1 VKSSGPGRARAARG
15 AVAAGHELTARA
27 GADALARGGNAFDA
41 IVAAGAMSWAAE
53 PALTAPCGGGF
64 VLVRPAADGRSRLLD
79 CFTAIP
85 GRDLAGSRQVGEVDA
100 VSVPFDEQTTQIFH
114 IGAAA
119 CAVPGVVP
127 GLGALHRRFG
137 RLPWRSLLL
146 PAADAA
152 ERGVV
157 TNQGQYAVFR
167 AIEAVMTH
175 TAEARALFAPGGR
188 YLRQGDTVRQPELA
202 ASIAQIA
209 ERGPEAMRSGDLARA
224 MVDHQAATGGPLTA
238 DDLLAYRPVW
248 RRPLAGGYR
257 GHDLH
262 TNPPPSSGGS
272 LIAYMLAVLDGTG
285 ERLPPGKAR
294 TLLALAETMRAAART
309 RDAQFERLLHRG
321 GLAAHLLSAASVK
334 RGRRAVERAL
344 AGLPSPA
351 PALRADSGTTHIS
364 VVDGDGNAAAFTA
377 SNGCHSGVVVPGVGL
392 HLNNMM
398 GEEDLAAGRHRSPGG
413 RLTSMQAP
421 SIVTRDG
428 RVRLVVGSSGS
439 NRLRS
444 AITQVIVNV
453 VEHGMPVA
461 EAVASPRVHV
471 EGDRLDCEGGID
483 PREVDRLQE
492 WGEQVNRFGGLNLYF
507 GGANAVTVDGAGRMD
522 AAGDP
527 RRDCAAVVL

>member
-1 VKSSGPGRARAARG
+1 VSSGGPGARRAVRG
-15 AVAAGHELTARA
+15 AVAAGHELTAQA

-64 VLVRPAADGRSRLLD
+64 VLVRPAADGRCRLLD

-85 GRDLAGSRQVGEVDA
+85 GRNLPASRRVGEVDA
-100 VSVPFDEQTTQIFH
+100 VSVPFDEQTTQVFH

-137 RLPWRSLLL
+137 RLPWRSLLH
-146 PAADAA
+146 PAAEAA
-152 ERGVV
+152 DRGVV
-157 TNQGQYAVFR
+157 TNRGQEAVFL

-175 TAEARALFAPGGR
+175 TAEARRLFAPGGR
-188 YLRQGDTVRQPELA
+188 YVREGDVIRQPELA
-202 ASIAQIA
+202 RSIAQIA
-209 ERGPEAMRSGDLARA
+209 EHGPEAMRSGELARA

-248 RRPLAGGYR
+248 RRALAAGFR

-272 LIAYMLAVLDGTG
+272 LIAYMLAVLDAAGAPPAPG
-285 ERLPPGKAR
+285 EAR
-294 TLLALAETMRAAART
+294 TLVALAETMRAAART
-309 RDAQFERLLHRG
+309 RDRRFERLLHRG
-321 GLAAHLLSAASVK
+321 GLPAHLLSPESVE
-334 RGRRAVERAL
+334 RGREAVERAL
-344 AGLPSPA
+344 AGVPSPA
-351 PALRADSGTTHIS
+351 PAIRADPGTTHIS

-398 GEEDLAAGRHRSPGG
+398 GEEDLAAGRHRGPGG

-421 SIVTRDG
+421 SILDRDG
-428 RVRLVVGSSGS
+428 RLRLVVGSSGS

-453 VEHGMPVA
+453 VDHSMPVA
-461 EAVASPRVHV
+461 EAVSSPRVHV

-483 PREVDRLQE
+483 PREIERLQT
-492 WGEQVNRFGGLNLYF
+492 WGENVNRFGGLNLYF
-507 GGANAVTVDGAGRMD
+507 GGANAVTLDSGGRLE